1 MGYIFKKDLT
11 KRDLRKDKVTILN
24 HLLGRFTYR
33 PRIYINI
40 PKMLRK
46 RAKYNPL
53 NKFSLIIGV
62 NTILFDRRN
71 DWKMKDERQINFEFV
86 KIESVF
92 VGISYEI

>member
-1 MGYIFKKDLT
+1 
-11 KRDLRKDKVTILN
+11 
-24 HLLGRFTYR
+24 
-33 PRIYINI
+33 
-40 PKMLRK
+40 MLRK

-71 DWKMKDERQINFEFV
+71 DWRMKEENQINFEFV

>member
-1 MGYIFKKDLT
+1 
-11 KRDLRKDKVTILN
+11 
-24 HLLGRFTYR
+24 
-33 PRIYINI
+33 
-40 PKMLRK
+40 MLRK
-46 RAKYNPL
+46 RVKYNPL

-71 DWKMKDERQINFEFV
+71 DWKMKEKREINFEFV

>member
-1 MGYIFKKDLT
+1 
-11 KRDLRKDKVTILN
+11 
-24 HLLGRFTYR
+24 
-33 PRIYINI
+33 
-40 PKMLRK
+40 MLRK